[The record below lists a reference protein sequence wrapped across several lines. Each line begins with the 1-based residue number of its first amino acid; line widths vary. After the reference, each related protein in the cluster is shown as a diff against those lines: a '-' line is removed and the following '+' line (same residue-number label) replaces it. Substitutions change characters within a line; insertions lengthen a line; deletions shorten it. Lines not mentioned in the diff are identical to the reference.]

1 MSDRRP
7 GDEDAPDAPQTAEA
21 ICPTC
26 GGSGRAEAGE
36 CPECLGTGKVTAIVG
51 DA

>member
-1 MSDRRP
+1 MTDRRP
-7 GDEDAPDAPQTAEA
+7 GDEDSPDAPQTAEN
-21 ICPTC
+21 ICPQC
-26 GGSGRAEAGE
+26 GGSGRVDAAE